1 METNEIM
8 NTETVEITEDVREV
22 GALGT
27 VLIVGGA
34 MVLGALAWNKALKP
48 MGRFAKRKFAE
59 IKEKKQDQPKEIE
72 VNGHVE

>member
-8 NTETVEITEDVREV
+8 NTETVEITEDVREI

-27 VLIVGGA
+27 GLIVGGA

-59 IKEKKQDQPKEIE
+59 FKEKKQAQPKEIE
-72 VNGHVE
+72 VTGNVE